1 MRALTVPELYRFVF
15 QWSWTGNTL
24 PALDGEGGAGLGR
37 VAWYAAQVLGVV
49 VLSLGLIA
57 IVREARARPAGM
69 VLPLYALA
77 VPGFLMAAA
86 LFGLDR
92 TYIERSALT
101 AVPFLLLIAGAGL
114 ESLGSVR
121 ARQALAAGV
130 VLLFG
135 ASTAALFARPEAWTV
150 YKPHPDWR
158 GVARYLGAELD
169 AGGAGRPVFTSTPN
183 PRALPYYDERVQ
195 DVLNLLP
202 ADSPV
207 GIEGRV
213 SARFGTAL
221 AAHAA
226 RTFAEFERQKRAK
239 LRGAELRVYHA
250 GDGSLESLELPA
262 RDKDGVFYL
271 VLERWHA
278 PGDTSVQRLLADTRI
293 EVIEHRALASI
304 SVYKVRL
311 IH

>member
-1 MRALTVPELYRFVF
+1 MLLCALLAVGAFHRLLQGRAGPWLWALHALNLAVMVALHYYLAIYVALLAALIPVFRSEHRAAARRLFVLHGVALGALALFVLLKVLSGTFETAQGYMRALTVPELYRFVF

-37 VAWYAAQVLGVV
+37 VAWYAAPVLGVV

-77 VPGFLMAAA
+77 VPGFLRAAA

-183 PRALPYYDERVQ
+183 PRALPY
-195 DVLNLLP
+195 
-202 ADSPV
+202 
-207 GIEGRV
+207 
-213 SARFGTAL
+213 
-221 AAHAA
+221 
-226 RTFAEFERQKRAK
+226 
-239 LRGAELRVYHA
+239 
-250 GDGSLESLELPA
+250 
-262 RDKDGVFYL
+262 
-271 VLERWHA
+271 
-278 PGDTSVQRLLADTRI
+278 
-293 EVIEHRALASI
+293 
-304 SVYKVRL
+304 
-311 IH
+311 